1 MIKFKIEDSFFVIVY
16 VKNPTTP
23 NPMLKRAY
31 SKVFILSVQLFQL
44 RRKIFFLDCVLA
56 IGTFHNSIPTSG
68 KEGSPK
74 NAEVIAKNDN

>member
-23 NPMLKRAY
+23 NPMPKWAY

-44 RRKIFFLDCVLA
+44 RRKIFFLDGVLA
-56 IGTFHNSIPTSG
+56 MSTFHNSIPTSG

-74 NAEVIAKNDN
+74 NVSIVAQNGD